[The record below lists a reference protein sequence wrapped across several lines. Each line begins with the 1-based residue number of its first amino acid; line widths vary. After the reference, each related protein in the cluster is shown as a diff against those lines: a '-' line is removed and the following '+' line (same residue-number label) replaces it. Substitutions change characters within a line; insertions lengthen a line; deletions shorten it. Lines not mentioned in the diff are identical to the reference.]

1 MKNKYVLPF
10 ALTTLVALSGCGGE
24 SANVIPEEVD
34 TSTEN
39 GSCTAGMSGCLEFA
53 LDYPLDG
60 LNFTC
65 SSDKQN
71 KFITLFDHNSGAAI
85 GRCKEGDDVT
95 FYLQGDKDKS
105 IALGSINLKI
115 VGNVSTLQQVPRLS
129 LLQIASG
136 MSKAVISSGGID
148 PMTKLAALRLI
159 KIIQALSYQAENIQQ
174 HDDIQLLLIN
184 DNVREQLGNITASI
198 ESKHFYE
205 LSEAEFT
212 EKLKPWVDIST
223 VSDADAETVFNKL
236 NVISTAAVFQ
246 PEFSLFSGATEIGS
260 AITGPDGLVGCAIG
274 ADCSKSNTTAEHVFG
289 HFMLITDRQ
298 GYTFGRGMQWRGTV
312 ENANL
317 TSSRNA
323 LLLRQRKPIAMTAYP
338 QQDWLNPAT
347 KKVGG
352 DFKFNVH
359 DTANSQLNIHQ
370 GRLYNDYMI
379 AGNPQFYKL
388 LTLNKDV
395 VQEDLGLWRQTQK
408 ALNNVD
414 IETHKGSI
422 DVYKIFPISYLDN
435 RIFKTS
441 HNVAAS
447 KYYHFPMYADLTFRY
462 GDSALS
468 NKTTTLG
475 IVIDSNGDIRT
486 NIKPSSTADDMS
498 TAADGCVG
506 DVLTTT
512 DATGALIDQ
521 HGVKQY
527 RLGTIGRTFV
537 NEKRITLRMVLAHEN
552 LGSLNGALI
561 GMNTNMQI
569 SDTNNPNS
577 DYVVIGGAI
586 LNLDGVL
593 SHTQLNTLP
602 RVTFRDSQDTTVKW
616 ANSLASFQKVYN
628 NNNDDETSADTE
640 LARYNGG
647 TVSLNLANCY
657 RVKQK

>member
-24 SANVIPEEVD
+24 SANIIPEEVD
-34 TSTEN
+34 ASTEN

-71 KFITLFDHNSGAAI
+71 KFITLFDDRAGAAT
-85 GRCKEGDDVT
+85 GRCKEGDVVT

-105 IALGSINLKI
+105 IELGNINLKN

-136 MSKAVISSGGID
+136 ISKASIELVGID
-148 PMTKLAALRLI
+148 AQTKMVALRLI
-159 KIIQALSYQAENIQQ
+159 KIIQALSYEAGNIQK
-174 HDDIQLLLIN
+174 HDDVQLLFIN
-184 DNVREQLGNITASI
+184 DQVREKLGTIAASI
-198 ESKHFYE
+198 ESKKFYE

-223 VSDADAETVFNKL
+223 VSTQDAEAVFHKL

-246 PEFSLFSGATEIGS
+246 PEFSLFATGTVIGS
-260 AITGPDGLVGCAIG
+260 SVTGPDGLVGCAVG
-274 ADCSKSNTTAEHVFG
+274 ADCTKSTANAEHLFG

-323 LLLRQRKPIAMTAYP
+323 QLLRQRKPIPMTAYP

-347 KKVGG
+347 KKVGAN
-352 DFKFNVH
+352 FNFNVH
-359 DTANSQLNIHQ
+359 DAINSKMNIYQ

-379 AGNPQFYKL
+379 AGNQQFYKL
-388 LTLNKDV
+388 LTLNRDV
-395 VQEDLGLWRQTQK
+395 VEADLGLWRQTEET
-408 ALNNVD
+408 LNNVD
-414 IETHKGSI
+414 IETHTGSI

-435 RIFKTS
+435 RIFKTAN
-441 HNVAAS
+441 NVAAS
-447 KYYHFPMYADLTFRY
+447 KYYHFPMYADLTFKY
-462 GDSALS
+462 ADSALS

-486 NIKPSSTADDMS
+486 NIKPSATEDDMS

-506 DVLTTT
+506 DVLTTM
-512 DATGALIDQ
+512 DNTGVLLD
-521 HGVKQY
+521 HKGEKQY

-537 NEKRITLRMVLAHEN
+537 NEKRITLRMVFAHEN
-552 LGSLNGALI
+552 LGALNGALI
-561 GMNTNMQI
+561 GMNTNMKI
-569 SDTNNPNS
+569 SESGS
-577 DYVVIGGAI
+577 DYLVVGGAI
-586 LNLDGVL
+586 LNLDSVL
-593 SHTQLNTLP
+593 SHTQINTLP

-628 NNNDDETSADTE
+628 NNNEDETAAETE

-647 TVSLNLANCY
+647 TVTLNLANCY
-657 RVKQK
+657 RIAQK